1 MTALQY
7 NWPRLPAKSH
17 GKLSDINIKNYTVD
31 QINQMKSFQKNS
43 KKFYQI
49 DCTVDNWLITH
60 KILNPLGD
68 EMILIKYNVTT
79 RNNKLCDGKF

>member
-1 MTALQY
+1 
-7 NWPRLPAKSH
+7 
-17 GKLSDINIKNYTVD
+17 
-31 QINQMKSFQKNS
+31 MKSFQENF

-68 EMILIKYNVTT
+68 DMILIKYNVTT
-79 RNNKLCDGKF
+79 RNNKLYDGKF